1 MARVAPAAAVPL
13 SRVLLARAD
22 KDYAPTL
29 GVRKLFEERF
39 GEDAT
44 RDSIPNGWVC
54 DFDRQAVAD
63 ACIPA
68 HPNHLM

>member
-1 MARVAPAAAVPL
+1 MPL

-44 RDSIPNGWVC
+44 RDSIPDGWVC